1 MSYRGRMMNARRSTA
16 VAAVLAALL
25 LSGCN
30 VIAEEPRA
38 TRLPSDA
45 RTDSPV
51 PSAPSA
57 PSPSVVTPSPSTPS
71 VTGDALDCGGRPVQ
85 VTAGAASVLVGDCP
99 EIEVQ
104 GSGLVLDARDAAVGI
119 LRLSGDRIVAT
130 AGVVGQVVLAG
141 NDIALTADEISSL
154 TVRGDRNTVAVSG
167 TAAGV
172 LVQGNDNTVAGDVSQ
187 LDDQGARNT
196 VG

>member
-1 MSYRGRMMNARRSTA
+1 MMNARRSTA

-45 RTDSPV
+45 RTTSP
-51 PSAPSA
+51 APSV

-99 EIEVQ
+99 EIEAQ
-104 GSGLVLDARDAAVGI
+104 GSGLVLNARDAAVGI
-119 LRLSGDRIVAT
+119 LRISGDRIVAT

-172 LVQGNDNTVAGDVSQ
+172 LVQGNDNTVAGDVTQ